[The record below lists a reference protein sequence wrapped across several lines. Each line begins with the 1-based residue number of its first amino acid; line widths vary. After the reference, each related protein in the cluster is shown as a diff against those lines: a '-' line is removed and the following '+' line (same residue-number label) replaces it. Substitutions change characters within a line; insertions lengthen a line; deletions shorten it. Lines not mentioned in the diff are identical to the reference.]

1 MTSPTLNPPAADAMM
16 IGVRLDCREIDGGGS
31 IGGGTTGDFADP
43 LAGWFIRCSAVLA
56 GRGAWLGRR
65 WLNGRIDR
73 LQNPSVFPIFV
84 RRR

>member
-56 GRGAWLGRR
+56 GGGAGVGASSEDAGFAAALCLADDG
-65 WLNGRIDR
+65 
-73 LQNPSVFPIFV
+73 
-84 RRR
+84 